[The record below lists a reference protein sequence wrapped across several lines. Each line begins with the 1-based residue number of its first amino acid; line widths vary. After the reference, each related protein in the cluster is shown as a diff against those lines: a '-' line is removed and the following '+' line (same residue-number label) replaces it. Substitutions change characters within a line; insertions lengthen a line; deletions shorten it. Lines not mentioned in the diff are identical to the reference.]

1 MFGPVDLGSR
11 REGAV
16 RLAIVAGALLG
27 LIGIQPAYGNA
38 ATAESA
44 PTVAAGLPSLE
55 TSRPSRILYL
65 GEPEEDIGQ
74 PGSGLLS
81 VGRAGDLAGR
91 PVALIVRAGLG
102 SKAGL
107 AKGLAGRQ
115 DLMLPSSSRRVTSGY
130 GVRWDPLGAGW
141 RTHSGI
147 DLAAAYG
154 SPVVASANGTV
165 EVAGWQGGYGL
176 LVELDHGGGVE
187 TRYGHLSKLA
197 VQPGQQV
204 KRGDLVGFVG
214 STGRSTG
221 AHLHYEVRENGRA
234 VDPAAATRR

>member
-1 MFGPVDLGSR
+1 
-11 REGAV
+11 
-16 RLAIVAGALLG
+16 
-27 LIGIQPAYGNA
+27 
-38 ATAESA
+38 
-44 PTVAAGLPSLE
+44 
-55 TSRPSRILYL
+55 
-65 GEPEEDIGQ
+65 
-74 PGSGLLS
+74 
-81 VGRAGDLAGR
+81 
-91 PVALIVRAGLG
+91 
-102 SKAGL
+102 
-107 AKGLAGRQ
+107 
-115 DLMLPSSSRRVTSGY
+115 
-130 GVRWDPLGAGW
+130 LGAGW